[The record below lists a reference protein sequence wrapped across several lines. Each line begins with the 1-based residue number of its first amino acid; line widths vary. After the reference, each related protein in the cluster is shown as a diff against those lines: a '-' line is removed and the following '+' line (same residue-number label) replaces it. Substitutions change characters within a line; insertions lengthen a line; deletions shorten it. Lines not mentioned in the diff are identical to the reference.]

1 MMKQELSI
9 LILDADEPTASNLKL
24 LLAEIREVGAVAT
37 MTDLSM
43 ALKQIKKSDPDVII
57 LSLYPSEDS
66 TLKLA
71 EKISHAHPQC
81 MLFVT
86 APKASPE
93 LIIRAMRLGARE
105 FWLQPFRSEE
115 VKNGIHAALRLKNR
129 SEARSVNGK
138 VISVFGVKGG
148 VGATPIAVNLAVAIA
163 QRTLKDVLV
172 LDADFQLGHA
182 GLYLNCKPKFSIL
195 DIINNFN
202 NIDLGL
208 LKRTL
213 AKSSAEVSFLGGPAG
228 IEEADVIKPA
238 HIEPLL
244 SLLRPLFDYTVV
256 DTRPVFDEIN
266 IRLLDE
272 SDLILAV
279 ANFDV
284 PSIYNAKRCIDLF
297 RRLGYD
303 RDKVFLIM
311 NRYVAHE
318 VLDLEAVE
326 NSIGHPVFWRVPN
339 QEYGAMI
346 RSVNEGMPMSQRM
359 PKGRFSASLV
369 EMLDRFNGSLDAVPA
384 ESAAADKPNRLR
396 KFLSTW
402 SE

>member
-1 MMKQELSI
+1 
-9 LILDADEPTASNLKL
+9 
-24 LLAEIREVGAVAT
+24 
-37 MTDLSM
+37 
-43 ALKQIKKSDPDVII
+43 
-57 LSLYPSEDS
+57 
-66 TLKLA
+66 
-71 EKISHAHPQC
+71 
-81 MLFVT
+81 
-86 APKASPE
+86 
-93 LIIRAMRLGARE
+93 
-105 FWLQPFRSEE
+105 
-115 VKNGIHAALRLKNR
+115 
-129 SEARSVNGK
+129 
-138 VISVFGVKGG
+138 
-148 VGATPIAVNLAVAIA
+148 
-163 QRTLKDVLV
+163 
-172 LDADFQLGHA
+172 
-182 GLYLNCKPKFSIL
+182 
-195 DIINNFN
+195 
-202 NIDLGL
+202 
-208 LKRTL
+208 
-213 AKSSAEVSFLGGPAG
+213 
-228 IEEADVIKPA
+228 VIKPA

>member
-9 LILDADEPTASNLKL
+9 LILDTDEPTASNLKL
-24 LLAEIREVGAVAT
+24 LLAEIREVGVIVT

-57 LSLYPSEDS
+57 LSLYPSEDLA
-66 TLKLA
+66 LKLA
-71 EKISHAHPQC
+71 EKISHAHPHC

-129 SEARSVNGK
+129 SGACSVNGK

-148 VGATPIAVNLAVAIA
+148 VGATTIAVNLAVAIA
-163 QRTLKDVLV
+163 QRTLKDVLL

-182 GLYLNCKPKFSIL
+182 GLYLNCKPKFSVL

-208 LKRTL
+208 LKSTL

-228 IEEADVIKPA
+228 IEEADAIKPA
-238 HIEPLL
+238 HMEQLL
-244 SLLRPLFDYTVV
+244 SLLRSLFDYIVV
-256 DTRPVFDEIN
+256 DIRPVFDEIN

-272 SDLILAV
+272 SDLILVV

-284 PSIYNAKRCIDLF
+284 PSIYNAKRCIELF

-303 RDKVFLIM
+303 RDKVFLVM

-326 NSIGHPVFWRVPN
+326 NSIGHPVFWRIPN

-346 RSVNEGMPMSQRM
+346 RSINEGMPMSRRM
-359 PKGRFSASLV
+359 PKGRFSVSLA
-369 EMLDRFNGSLDAVPA
+369 EMLDRFNGNLDAVPA
-384 ESAAADKPNRLR
+384 GSAAANKPNRLR
-396 KFLSTW
+396 KLLSSW